1 MMKETK
7 RGFDTQPQQEKSEKC
22 ITTASVKSGNS
33 RHRRSHT
40 SNSNLLFFPDSDR
53 QYEGTQRKYSILI
66 VDDQFTN
73 RKVLEKLLLSI
84 DFNLIVTS
92 FNDPYKAL
100 EFSKLNTPDLVIT
113 DYKMP
118 QMDGVEL
125 IRRFKRLPFCATVP
139 MMVVTI
145 VGDRAVR
152 NEALQAGAMDFL
164 TRPFDHQECLI
175 RCRNLLTLRKQQL
188 IINNR
193 AQWLEEQVAK
203 ATQQIRVREKET
215 LLRLGKAG
223 EFRDEDT
230 GNHVFRMAKYSRLIA
245 EKLGMSEQEC
255 ESVELSAPMHD
266 IGKIGVSDLI
276 LLKPD
281 KLTNEEF
288 DQMKRHTT
296 IGYEILKDSPSLYLQ
311 LGAVVALNH
320 HERFDGFGYPAG
332 LQGDH
337 IPKVARIV
345 AVADVYD
352 ALTSQRP
359 YKNKWTHEQAI
370 SFIIEQSG
378 KHFDPEC
385 VLALLAAQDSII
397 NIGLQYYDG

>member
-1 MMKETK
+1 MMKEIK
-7 RGFDTQPQQEKSEKC
+7 MDFDAQSRNEEPYGHSF
-22 ITTASVKSGNS
+22 IDSVRSGNS
-33 RHRRSHT
+33 KHSRSH
-40 SNSNLLFFPDSDR
+40 SDNPNLLFFPDAGH
-53 QYEGTQRKYSILI
+53 QYEGKNRKYSIVI

-73 RKVLEKLLLSI
+73 RKVLEKLMLSI
-84 DFNLIVTS
+84 DFNLTVTT
-92 FNDPYKAL
+92 FGDPYKAL
-100 EFSKLNTPDLVIT
+100 EFSRLNTPDLVIT

-125 IRRFKRLPFCATVP
+125 IRRFRKLPFCTAVP

-152 NEALQAGAMDFL
+152 NEALKAGAMDFL

-230 GNHVFRMAKYSRLIA
+230 GNHVLRMAKYSRLIA
-245 EKLGMSEQEC
+245 EKLGMTEQEC
-255 ESVELSAPMHD
+255 DSVELAAPMHD

-276 LLKPD
+276 LLKPG

-288 DQMKRHTT
+288 NQIKLHTT
-296 IGYEILKDSPSLYLQ
+296 IGYEILKDSPSPYLQ
-311 LGAVVALNH
+311 LGAVIALNH
-320 HERFDGFGYPAG
+320 HEKFDGSGYPAG
-332 LQGDH
+332 LRGED
-337 IPKVARIV
+337 IPRIARVV

-352 ALTSQRP
+352 ALTSRRP
-359 YKNKWTHEQAI
+359 YKKKWTHEQAVT
-370 SFIIEQSG
+370 FIIEQSG

-385 VLALLAAQDSII
+385 VLVLLAAQDAII
-397 NIGLQYYDG
+397 DIGLQYYDG